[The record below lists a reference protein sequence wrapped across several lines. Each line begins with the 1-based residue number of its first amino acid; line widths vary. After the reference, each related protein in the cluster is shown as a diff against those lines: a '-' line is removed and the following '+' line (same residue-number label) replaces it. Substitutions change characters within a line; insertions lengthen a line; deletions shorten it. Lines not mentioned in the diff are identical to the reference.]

1 MSTKKLTVPRATRID
16 EDAARELMRLS
27 EDTGLVPAQVD
38 REVLVRMAEIIRH
51 HWRPGQALKFF
62 LRGLRYEPA

>member
-1 MSTKKLTVPRATRID
+1 MPKKLTVPRATRVD
-16 EDAARELMRLS
+16 EDAARELMKLS

-38 REVLVRMAEIIRH
+38 REILVRMAEIVRS